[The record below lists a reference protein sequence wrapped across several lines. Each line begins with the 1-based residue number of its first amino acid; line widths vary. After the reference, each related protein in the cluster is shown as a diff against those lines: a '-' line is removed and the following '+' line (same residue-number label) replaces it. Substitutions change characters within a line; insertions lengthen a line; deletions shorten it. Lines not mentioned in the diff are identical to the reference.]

1 MIKLTVLSSESTETM
16 KKQNNEK
23 DEFQQKES
31 TPLLVHKSKTLQHR
45 IYYNSKLLKCL
56 LCWTGLW
63 VVWEEQPGQ
72 YTLVVS
78 IWKEFGVKLPVLNVC
93 WDTCILNHFF
103 EF

>member
-56 LCWTGLW
+56 LSWTGLW

-78 IWKEFGVKLPVLNVC
+78 IWKEFGVKLPVLKFVG
-93 WDTCILNHFF
+93 ILAFWIIFF

>member
-45 IYYNSKLLKCL
+45 IYYNSKLLLSAL
-56 LCWTGLW
+56 LNWFMGRL
-63 VVWEEQPGQ
+63 GRA
-72 YTLVVS
+72 
-78 IWKEFGVKLPVLNVC
+78 
-93 WDTCILNHFF
+93 TCKVPFISAPTC
-103 EF
+103 